1 MNKYIDKIFFL
12 KKSNASLKVIF
23 SFTKT
28 KIVNF
33 ILKKKIKKFKNDNKN
48 FLKSKKNYS

>member
-1 MNKYIDKIFFL
+1 MNKYIDKILFL

-33 ILKKKIKKFKNDNKN
+33 ILKKKLKN
-48 FLKSKKNYS
+48 LKMITKIF